1 VHIIIQFLLLG
12 FNVKAEQ
19 VASLEVITEE
29 AILSRTMYKLVKY
42 QLKRKRNGN
51 VTQLTAFYPC
61 EMAAKKYA
69 YSHVHV
75 KIESL
80 CFG

>member
-1 VHIIIQFLLLG
+1 VPIIIQFLLLG

-51 VTQLTAFYPC
+51 VTQLICGVA
-61 EMAAKKYA
+61 
-69 YSHVHV
+69 
-75 KIESL
+75 
-80 CFG
+80 